1 MMNTTFPVTPAYTQT
16 RQGTTGY
23 QNRTTVTQVQRLLE
37 QQSTMFRPAQV
48 LPWPRQTRATG
59 LAEGMTSWDLLHG
72 KRMKQ
77 VRDNGTRPTLLSV
90 RELQGGK
97 AGASW
102 VHR

>member
-1 MMNTTFPVTPAYTQT
+1 MQHS
-16 RQGTTGY
+16 
-23 QNRTTVTQVQRLLE
+23 LE
-37 QQSTMFRPAQV
+37 QQSTMFQPAQV
-48 LPWPRQTRATG
+48 LPWPRQMRATG
-59 LAEGMTSWDLLHG
+59 LAEGMTSWDLLNG

-77 VRDNGTRPTLLSV
+77 VRDNGTRPTLSSV